1 MQIIM
6 TVVVLA
12 LVIGLYI
19 GSYILNKN
27 TPVPEG
33 ITAVEGCTSCN
44 TTTCGHHPSNNV
56 KDEIGE
62 YLKDSE
68 RDYDCEI

>member
-1 MQIIM
+1 MQIIA

-19 GSYILNKN
+19 GSYLLNKN

-33 ITAVEGCTSCN
+33 IVPVEGCDSCSSTS
-44 TTTCGHHPSNNV
+44 CGHHPSQTKSKEESAHNHNF
-56 KDEIGE
+56 
-62 YLKDSE
+62 
-68 RDYDCEI
+68 DCDL

>member
-1 MQIIM
+1 MQIVM
-6 TVVVLA
+6 TIVVLA

-33 ITAVEGCTSCN
+33 ITPMEECNACN
-44 TTTCGHHPSNNV
+44 TTTCGHHPTNNV
-56 KDEIGE
+56 KDDIKEFI
-62 YLKDSE
+62 KDGKE
-68 RDYDCEI
+68 YDCEI